1 MRSSAPAAPVANVV
15 LAVAVGIAVY
25 VVLRTPS
32 LRRAIWQAAR
42 TGVTSTLPG
51 FLAARG
57 SRGVG
62 GVRRASVRE

>member
-1 MRSSAPAAPVANVV
+1 MDPGTSRTVANAV

-51 FLAARG
+51 FLAHE
-57 SRGVG
+57 
-62 GVRRASVRE
+62 VRAAWAASGERP

>member
-1 MRSSAPAAPVANVV
+1 M

-51 FLAARG
+51 FLAHE
-57 SRGVG
+57 
-62 GVRRASVRE
+62 VRAAWAASGERP